1 VTTVSTFGDWLGN
14 QQILFSLVVSI
25 LVLAVI
31 WRIGHIVGRLTDA
44 SEESIGDI
52 RSFRVVATVTAV
64 VGILFWN
71 LNQPIPEWLEEFY
84 GLAGGPAIAAWF
96 SRFLPAFVIE
106 EYRAILVTALGA
118 WWVWKMRKQGD
129 EILERF
135 VARRYDEA
143 LAPIIE
149 NVWDMIHRALDREN
163 IGIPYPQRKVSVEG
177 TELQPD
183 QQTGSR

>member
-1 VTTVSTFGDWLGN
+1 
-14 QQILFSLVVSI
+14 
-25 LVLAVI
+25 
-31 WRIGHIVGRLTDA
+31 
-44 SEESIGDI
+44 
-52 RSFRVVATVTAV
+52 
-64 VGILFWN
+64 
-71 LNQPIPEWLEEFY
+71 
-84 GLAGGPAIAAWF
+84 
-96 SRFLPAFVIE
+96 
-106 EYRAILVTALGA
+106 
-118 WWVWKMRKQGD
+118 MRKQGD